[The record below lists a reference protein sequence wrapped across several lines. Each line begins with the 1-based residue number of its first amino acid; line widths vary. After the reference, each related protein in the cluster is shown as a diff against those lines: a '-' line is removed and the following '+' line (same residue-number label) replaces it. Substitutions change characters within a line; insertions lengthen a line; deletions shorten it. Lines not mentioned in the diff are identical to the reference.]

1 MSGVNKVIL
10 IGRLGSKPEYKQFP
24 NGGTKAKLSLAT
36 SETWR
41 DKKTGEKKA
50 KTQWHRVILWNKVA
64 DIAEQYL
71 DTGSQVYIEGKLE
84 NAEYQDQQGQ
94 TKKITE
100 VVVNGFGGSMQ
111 MLDSK
116 SQPAGG
122 QPANLPPPIVTHPE
136 PKPQPVKAVAMEEF
150 DDDIPF

>member
-1 MSGVNKVIL
+1 MSGINKVIL
-10 IGRLGSKPEYKQFP
+10 VGRLGSKPEYKQFD

-41 DKKTGEKKA
+41 DKATGQKKA

-64 DIAEQYL
+64 DIANQYL

-84 NAEYQDQQGQ
+84 NSEYQDQQGQ

-100 VVVNGFGGSMQ
+100 VVVNGFGGKLE

-116 SQPAGG
+116 G
-122 QPANLPPPIVTHPE
+122 QPTQNTGSQDVAPPIE
-136 PKPQPVKAVAMEEF
+136 PKPQQQPAMAGGGEPN
-150 DDDIPF
+150 DDIPF